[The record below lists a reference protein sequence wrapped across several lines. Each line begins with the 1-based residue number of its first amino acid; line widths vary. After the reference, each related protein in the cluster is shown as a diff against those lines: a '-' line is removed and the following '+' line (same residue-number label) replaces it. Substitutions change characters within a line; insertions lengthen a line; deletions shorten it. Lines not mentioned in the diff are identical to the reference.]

1 MKYFFLCFLGISQ
14 LVFAQESFT
23 DSLPDA
29 QVQSFLSTSQWKS
42 TPVAIGL
49 LEPSQKNWIAPQQIV
64 SRFNLVAGVR
74 MEERSPGSYRLAIRG
89 NLLRSPFGIRNIR
102 VYYNGF
108 SLTDATGNTYL
119 NLLDATQ
126 IHSGE
131 VMKGPVASIYGA
143 GTTGGVILQS
153 KPNSILNKKWAGEA
167 GMSIGSFG
175 LSHQHFQTHFNNEK
189 FSSSFYQSR
198 LHQDGYRQQSLLHR
212 DALQWNAKWKLSP
225 IWNIS
230 TLVLWTGLYYQT
242 PGGLT
247 RAQFEANP
255 RMARPPAGTLGGA
268 IQQQSSIRNNTLFT
282 GVAFERK
289 LNNSTS
295 QIFIQ
300 QSTVDFTNPFIT
312 NYEKRKEENLGVRLV
327 QKWDT
332 KLGLDRIVWSI
343 GGEYQTNRSSIQN
356 WNNLSGMQGNLLV
369 KDVVFAKQGFTF
381 AQIEW
386 ISRKWTAQF
395 GTSFN
400 YLGYSYIREFP
411 INTPKQN
418 ISPNSPLAPR
428 ISVGYA
434 MNNNQRLYA
443 SLSRGFSAPSL
454 AEIRPSTNQF
464 ADQLRAENGWNV
476 ELGWKGFLFNR
487 SLKFD
492 LSAYHFILQ
501 NAIVRQLN
509 QAGVEYFINAGSVQQ
524 SGLDLSL
531 QHQTILRKQQLIEW
545 SFAYSFQP
553 YQFLNYPIGSNNFKN
568 NRLTGV
574 PRHQA
579 VFGAK
584 YQWHKK
590 WYITNFLQ
598 SVGKLPL
605 QDSNENF
612 ADAFLLGQVKLGY
625 QVNKQNAQWDCF
637 LLIDNIF
644 NQQYS
649 LGNDINAAAAR
660 FFNAAPSRSIQVGV
674 KLSW

>member
-1 MKYFFLCFLGISQ
+1 MKYILFLLGLSQFLY
-14 LVFAQESFT
+14 AQESIT
-23 DSLPDA
+23 DTLPDT

-42 TPVAIGL
+42 VPAAIGL
-49 LEPSQKNWIAPQQIV
+49 LEPGQKKWIAPQQIV
-64 SRFNLVAGVR
+64 SRFNLIAGVR

-89 NLLRSPFGIRNIR
+89 SLLRSPFGIRNIR

-126 IHSGE
+126 IYSGE

-153 KPNSILNKKWAGEA
+153 KPSSVSSKNWNGEA
-167 GMSIGSFG
+167 GVSIGSFG
-175 LSHQHFQTHFNNEK
+175 LSHQYFQTHVQNK
-189 FSSSFYQSR
+189 KLSSSFYQSR
-198 LHQDGYRQQSLLHR
+198 IHQTGYREQSLLHR
-212 DALQWNAKWKLSP
+212 DAFQWNAKWRLSP

-247 RAQFEANP
+247 RSQFQANP
-255 RMARPPAGTLGGA
+255 RMARPPAGTLAGA

-282 GVAFERK
+282 GIGFERNK
-289 LNNSTS
+289 NNNTS

-300 QSTVDFTNPFIT
+300 HSTIDFTNPFIT
-312 NYEKRKEENLGVRLV
+312 NYEKRKEENWGVRVV

-332 KLGLDRIVWSI
+332 KLRNDRLVWNI
-343 GGEYQTNRSSIQN
+343 GGEFQSNKSSIQN
-356 WNNLSGMQGNLLV
+356 WINLSGIPGNLLV
-369 KDVVFAKQGFTF
+369 KDIVFAQQGFTF

-386 ISRKWTAQF
+386 VSRKWTTQL

-400 YLGYSYIREFP
+400 FLGYSYIREFP
-411 INTPKQN
+411 TNSPKQN
-418 ISPNSPLAPR
+418 ISPSSPLAPR
-428 ISVGYA
+428 ISVGYSI
-434 MNNNQRLYA
+434 NNNQRLYA

-464 ADQLRAENGWNV
+464 AEQLMAEYGWNI

-487 SLKFD
+487 SLRFD
-492 LSAYHFILQ
+492 VSAYHFTLQ
-501 NAIVRQLN
+501 NAIVRQLS

-524 SGLDLSL
+524 SGVDLSI
-531 QHQTILRKQQLIEW
+531 QHQTILNKQQLIDW

-553 YQFLNYPIGSNNFKN
+553 YQFLNYPNGPNNFKN

-579 VFGAK
+579 VIGAK
-584 YQWHKK
+584 YQLNKK
-590 WYITNFLQ
+590 WYLTSFLQ
-598 SVGKLPL
+598 SVGRLPL

-612 ADAFLLGQVKLGY
+612 ADAFLLGQIKFGY
-625 QVNKQNAQWDCF
+625 QINGKNKQWDCF
-637 LLIDNIF
+637 LLVDNVF
-644 NQQYS
+644 NQQFS
-649 LGNDINAAAAR
+649 LGNDINAAGAR
-660 FFNAAPSRSIQVGV
+660 FFNAAPTRAVQAGV